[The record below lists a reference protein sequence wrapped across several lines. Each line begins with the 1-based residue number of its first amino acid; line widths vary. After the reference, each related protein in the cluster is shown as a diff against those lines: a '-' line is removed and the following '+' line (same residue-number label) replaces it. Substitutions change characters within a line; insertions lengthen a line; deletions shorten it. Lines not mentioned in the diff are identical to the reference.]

1 MFWPTR
7 LDPALRGI
15 EISTASGPSRLAPEL
30 LHSEGMLKRL
40 GLRLLDLIDNVPL
53 GWLLPSRQP
62 VPVRSRRPRQPF
74 AR

>member
-1 MFWPTR
+1 
-7 LDPALRGI
+7 
-15 EISTASGPSRLAPEL
+15 
-30 LHSEGMLKRL
+30 MLKRL